1 MVVMAKML
9 EGFRNWLDDRR
20 HFISSLY
27 TKDSKETQEPE
38 RSLIE
43 LPEQLRRKLVDDIE
57 NLSSNPADKKAIV
70 SELNEAF
77 ELWQEHPSNANNS
90 IVILSSPVIAVSKI
104 LSETLN
110 QWTKEKQLSI
120 KLLPLPARPSAI
132 ETIKLKLE
140 HYLASTSEDA
150 PTEPEIVV
158 IPNLSWCFL
167 RSLEGLE
174 GIDYLRSLLL
184 DGSKNRFWIIGSGQ
198 VGWQY
203 LNSVCALEA
212 YCGDVF
218 NLPALVSEDLQEWL
232 DPMVK
237 EFEITFDEPT
247 IDKQILEADKDNKS
261 NYFDI
266 LADISEGVG
275 TVAVQAFL
283 KSISYEEDDGGN
295 VIAQTPKLPK
305 LPDLETTD
313 LYLLYSLLLHG
324 DLTISALAQSLGDA
338 EAQVQPRVQTLRR
351 QGIVEERDK
360 VLKINPIYYPKLKR
374 ELAGN
379 NFIINRE

>member
-1 MVVMAKML
+1 MAKML
-9 EGFRNWLDDRR
+9 EGFKSWLNSRR

-27 TKDSKETQEPE
+27 TKDAKETQEPE

-77 ELWQEHPSNANNS
+77 ELWQEHPNNANNS

-104 LSETLN
+104 LSETLS
-110 QWTKEKQLSI
+110 QWTKEKQLSM
-120 KLLPLPARPSAI
+120 KLLPLTARPNAI

-140 HYLASTSEDA
+140 HYLAPTSEDA

-203 LNSVCALEA
+203 LNSVCALKA

-218 NLPALVSEDLQEWL
+218 DLPALASEDLQEWL
-232 DPMVK
+232 DPMIK

-266 LADISEGVG
+266 LADISKGVG

-283 KSISYEEDDGGN
+283 KSISYEEDDDGN
-295 VIAQTPKLPK
+295 VIAQTPNLPE
-305 LPDLETTD
+305 LPDLESTD

-324 DLTISALAQSLGDA
+324 DLTISTLAQSLGDG